1 MKSYK
6 VANAEPDRGF
16 SVAIGAFG
24 TERSQIKKNN
34 VKHIK
39 GLFNTK

>member
-24 TERSQIKKNN
+24 TERSSNKKNN

>member
-6 VANAEPDRGF
+6 VANAEPDRGL

-24 TERSQIKKNN
+24 TERSSNKK
-34 VKHIK
+34 KQYK
-39 GLFNTK
+39 AY